1 MNRYLAAFLIAE
13 PVILTSLGL
22 LLVGCADKP
31 SEPVVN
37 TITADVPTPVS
48 CVPDTVTAAPTYPD
62 TLDALKSAP
71 ELADFEKLLD
81 SGARL
86 RAKRLDLL
94 ETVVAKCRDV
104 KPVTAVK

>member
-1 MNRYLAAFLIAE
+1 MNRCIAMATLA
-13 PVILTSLGL
+13 L
-22 LLVGCADKP
+22 LLSACADKP

-37 TITADVPTPVS
+37 TVTADVPTPVS

-62 TLDALKSAP
+62 TLDALKSAA

-104 KPVTAVK
+104 KPTAVAK